1 MQDSPP
7 TLRHLFARSTLA
19 VAGALLTTA
28 SAIVFLVLYAMEVGG
43 AFHSNP
49 YAGLVIVVLLPV
61 LFVVGLLLIPLGVYL
76 AIRRNRRGTLDEP
89 TWPVLDL
96 NRPRVRHGLL
106 ALLVLTVVNVV
117 ILSIGSY
124 GAIEHMDSPSFCGQ
138 TCHVPMTPQ
147 YEAWQHGPHSNVACV
162 ECHIGSGAQ
171 AFVKYK
177 WNGVRQLVGV
187 VTGNFPRP
195 IPAPVHNLRPA
206 AEICS
211 PCHSSWKAFGDR
223 AVQAREY
230 ADDAAATETVTNLSL
245 HITKGAPAVQ
255 PGGGRSWPKGS
266 GIHFHADPGNR
277 IEYAS
282 DEQREQILWIKVTTP
297 DGASREYTAE
307 GADPK
312 AIAAAGRRVMDC
324 VDCHNQ
330 PVHQFP
336 VSAARAVDDAI
347 ASGLLSRDLP
357 FVRREAVR
365 LLEGTQAPTQEE
377 GARAVEAGLRAFYA
391 PGGGA
396 TAEAPRD
403 AAGDK
408 AVAAASPADPASVDR
423 AVAAVRDIYR
433 RSVYPS
439 MKITFGTYKNHLGHA
454 DNLGCMRCHDMSHA
468 MADGTVLPSDCDL
481 CHTQPE

>member
-1 MQDSPP
+1 MPDSPP
-7 TLRHLFARSTLA
+7 TLRHLFAHSTLA
-19 VAGALLTTA
+19 VTGALLTTA
-28 SAIVFLVLYAMEVGG
+28 SAIVFLVLYAMEVAG
-43 AFHSNP
+43 AFHANP
-49 YAGLVIVVLLPV
+49 YAGLVIVVLLPA
-61 LFVVGLLLIPLGVYL
+61 LFVLGLLLIPLGIYF
-76 AIRRNRRGTLDEP
+76 AIRRSRRGPLADK

-96 NRPRVRHGLL
+96 NRSRVRHGLL
-106 ALLVLTVVNVV
+106 ALLVLTVVNVI

-138 TCHVPMTPQ
+138 TCHVPMRPQ

-177 WNGVRQLVGV
+177 WNGVHQLVGV
-187 VTGNFPRP
+187 VTGDFPRP

-211 PCHSSWKAFGDR
+211 PCHSSWKAIGDR
-223 AVQAREY
+223 AVVAHEY
-230 ADDAAATETVTNLSL
+230 ADDAAATETATSL
-245 HITKGAPAVQ
+245 TLHVTKGAPVVAA
-255 PGGGRSWPKGS
+255 GGGRSWPKGS

-282 DEQREQILWIKVTTP
+282 DEKREQILWMKVTTP
-297 DGASREYTAE
+297 DGATREYTAE

-336 VSAARAVDDAI
+336 VSAARAVDQAI
-347 ASGLLSRDLP
+347 AAGRLGRELP

-377 GARAVEAGLRAFYA
+377 GLKAVDAGLRAFYA
-391 PGGGA
+391 AGGGA
-396 TAEAPRD
+396 SAEAPKD
-403 AAGDK
+403 GTAAAGQ
-408 AVAAASPADPASVDR
+408 AAAADPAAVDR
-423 AVAAVRDIYR
+423 AVAAVQEIYK

-439 MKITFGTYKNHLGHA
+439 MKISWGTYRNHLGHV
-454 DNLGCMRCHDMSHA
+454 DNFGCMRCHDMSHA